1 MPTRIRPFQAVRVR
15 PEGHA
20 RPRGAHP
27 RRRRRHGR
35 QQGSGGLHQG
45 HAGSKFLPDSRL
57 QPHEG
62 HRRRHR
68 AGRRVQCLFQ
78 DAERRPGREED
89 HHADHRRLYRVHR
102 TVRGLAT
109 LLHVNHGRE

>member
-1 MPTRIRPFQAVRVR
+1 MPTRIRPFQTVSVR

-20 RPRGAHP
+20 RPCGAHP
-27 RRRRRHGR
+27 RRRQCNGR
-35 QQGSGGLHQG
+35 KQGGSGLHQG

-68 AGRRVQCLFQ
+68 PCGRV
-78 DAERRPGREED
+78 
-89 HHADHRRLYRVHR
+89 
-102 TVRGLAT
+102 
-109 LLHVNHGRE
+109 

>member
-1 MPTRIRPFQAVRVR
+1 MPTCIRPFQTVSVR

-27 RRRRRHGR
+27 RRRRCNGR
-35 QQGSGGLHQG
+35 KQGSGRLHQG
-45 HAGSKFLPDSRL
+45 HAGSKLLPDSRL
-57 QPHEG
+57 QPHESHCGG
-62 HRRRHR
+62 HRPRRC
-68 AGRRVQCLFQ
+68 VQCLFQ
-78 DAERRPGREED
+78 DAERRPGRQED

-102 TVRGLAT
+102 IVRGFAT